1 MATALLV
8 IATSASCQSTVSP
21 LPTSRTTPQPGGS
34 VSNTVPPGSMQ
45 PTMPGA
51 SRAECG
57 VGMPMR
63 ATEQDGESAAAVYAH
78 EDAVFLYDIAADT
91 ARRVAVAEP
100 SLSGLRPE
108 FRDAHTVTLLE
119 LREQPDSNHTFGQDS
134 LVEVDLESGRSTEV
148 LRLPTSML
156 GYEWDPSGA
165 LLAFQVRVEAAGEL
179 RPVVLCLF
187 DSRSGLTSGLR
198 TLSEPILSGTD
209 QRQEASV
216 SWSPLGNRIVVVD
229 TLERLSIV
237 VTDLAGQDVVAPRS
251 GTFARWL
258 TDDTL
263 LYSQTSGQDPSS
275 SAWFSIEAGAGTV
288 TALDLPAEMHR
299 PTLSPDGQL
308 LAFDDGNGARPAI
321 SVLDLTT
328 GAISELGVG
337 LVGPIW
343 LQARLVAGSVTGA
356 CKETEACQRPWTL
369 VGGTMAI
376 DLTATDATRVLSLPT
391 TLNRSVRYGA
401 IDVWLA
407 P

>member
-1 MATALLV
+1 
-8 IATSASCQSTVSP
+8 
-21 LPTSRTTPQPGGS
+21 
-34 VSNTVPPGSMQ
+34 
-45 PTMPGA
+45 
-51 SRAECG
+51 
-57 VGMPMR
+57 
-63 ATEQDGESAAAVYAH
+63 
-78 EDAVFLYDIAADT
+78 
-91 ARRVAVAEP
+91 
-100 SLSGLRPE
+100 
-108 FRDAHTVTLLE
+108 
-119 LREQPDSNHTFGQDS
+119 
-134 LVEVDLESGRSTEV
+134 
-148 LRLPTSML
+148 
-156 GYEWDPSGA
+156 
-165 LLAFQVRVEAAGEL
+165 
-179 RPVVLCLF
+179 
-187 DSRSGLTSGLR
+187 
-198 TLSEPILSGTD
+198 
-209 QRQEASV
+209 
-216 SWSPLGNRIVVVD
+216 VVVD
-229 TLERLSIV
+229 TLERLSTV